1 MTLKD
6 QEIPFDH
13 NCQFVEN
20 HRSIR
25 SCALT
30 TLLTYEYM
38 WIELI
43 EDHSLQVYAV
53 NNFGIG
59 SPGVMT
65 FHIPKGLLSNTSH
78 L

>member
-20 HRSIR
+20 HRSTR

-30 TLLTYEYM
+30 SLLTHEYM

-53 NNFGIG
+53 NDFGVG

-65 FHIPKGLLSNTSH
+65 FHIPKGLLSNTSI
-78 L
+78 

>member
-20 HRSIR
+20 HRSINILCPYYFTNMCIHI
-25 SCALT
+25 SV
-30 TLLTYEYM
+30 
-38 WIELI
+38 ELI

-59 SPGVMT
+59 PPGVKT
-65 FHIPKGLLSNTSH
+65 FQIPKGPLGNTSH
-78 L
+78 